1 MTYTAEKLG
10 QCSEQII
17 TAGRELHA
25 RGWTPATSSN
35 FSMRL
40 DAEHCAITVSGKHKG
55 KLTPNDIMV
64 VDLAGQGQDQRKP
77 SAETLLH
84 TQLYARHPEL
94 EAVLHTHS
102 PAATVLSMHSTA
114 TKLEFRG
121 YELQKAFNGMS
132 SHEQTLTIPIFDNDQ
147 NIPSLAQ
154 QVEQWLDAH
163 PECPAYLIRGH
174 GAYTWGESM
183 QACERHLEALEFLV
197 QCELQV
203 LALNKNNDNKPVT
216 QR

>member
-1 MTYTAEKLG
+1 MTYTSEKIR

-17 TAGRELHA
+17 SAGRELHA

-40 DAEHCAITVSGKHKG
+40 DADHCAITVSGKHKG
-55 KLTPNDIMV
+55 KLTESDIMV
-64 VDLAGQGQDQRKP
+64 VDMAGRALDQRKP

-84 TQLYARHPEL
+84 TQLYSGNNRI

-102 PAATVLSMHSTA
+102 PGATVLSMQTTA
-114 TKLEFRG
+114 SVLQFQG
-121 YELQKAFNGMS
+121 YELLKAFSGIS
-132 SHEQTLTIPIFDNDQ
+132 SHEQSVSVPIFENTQD
-147 NIPSLAQ
+147 IPALAR
-154 QVEQWLDAH
+154 QVEQWLDAN
-163 PECPAYLIRGH
+163 PDCPAYLIKGH

-183 QACERHLEALEFLV
+183 HVCERHLEALEFLV

-203 LALNKNNDNKPVT
+203 LALNKNNENKAGT
-216 QR
+216 LE